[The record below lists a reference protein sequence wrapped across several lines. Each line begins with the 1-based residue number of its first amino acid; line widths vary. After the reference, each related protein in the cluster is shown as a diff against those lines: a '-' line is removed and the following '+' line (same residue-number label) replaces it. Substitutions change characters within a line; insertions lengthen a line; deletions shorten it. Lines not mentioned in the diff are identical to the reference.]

1 MGGERNLLGVAAVAL
16 LVVLAA
22 CGGGGGAA
30 GPTPPP
36 PGTTMTIHYLRATPA
51 YGGWGLHLWGA
62 AIAPSV
68 ATAWASPRPYD
79 RIENGAAVFSVPVA
93 DPAQALHFILHDGDL
108 KSPVQD
114 LSIVPN
120 SFGTS
125 AWVVQ
130 DTVASSGGATGVP
143 FATEADARAAL
154 ALLGNATAGI
164 DTSAVSAAPTDSGLP
179 ADWASHANFI
189 EIYVRGYQ
197 DSNGDGIGD
206 LQGLV
211 SRLDYLQ
218 AQGYTGLWLMPIFRS
233 ADHDHGYAVEDYRS
247 IEPDY
252 GTLGDFDQLVAAA
265 HARGMA
271 VILDYVMNHAAST
284 HPLFLDAT
292 TTAGNPH
299 HDWFVWSDTHPAG
312 WSAFGADPWHGD
324 GAGWYYGVFS
334 ATMPDFNLRN
344 PAVVAYH
351 EDNLRFWLNRGAD
364 GFRFDAVNVL
374 FEDNASAW
382 VDAPG
387 NHALLGQLQAL
398 VNGYGKR
405 YLVCEGASDPPAYAA
420 STSCGRAFA
429 FQAMAPLYATATTA
443 TVDAGLVAFLQ
454 HPLADRMPMI
464 IGNHDSFAGDR
475 AWNRLAGNQAQYR
488 LLAASYLLASSTPFV
503 YYGEEVGMADAAGL
517 TGDAALRAP
526 MSWSADPAN
535 AGFSTGAP
543 FRALAANSVTQ
554 NAAVELADPASLL
567 MT

>member
-1 MGGERNLLGVAAVAL
+1 
-16 LVVLAA
+16 
-22 CGGGGGAA
+22 
-30 GPTPPP
+30 
-36 PGTTMTIHYLRATPA
+36 
-51 YGGWGLHLWGA
+51 
-62 AIAPSV
+62 
-68 ATAWASPRPYD
+68 
-79 RIENGAAVFSVPVA
+79 
-93 DPAQALHFILHDGDL
+93 
-108 KSPVQD
+108 
-114 LSIVPN
+114 
-120 SFGTS
+120 
-125 AWVVQ
+125 
-130 DTVASSGGATGVP
+130 
-143 FATEADARAAL
+143 
-154 ALLGNATAGI
+154 
-164 DTSAVSAAPTDSGLP
+164 
-179 ADWASHANFI
+179 
-189 EIYVRGYQ
+189 
-197 DSNGDGIGD
+197 
-206 LQGLV
+206 
-211 SRLDYLQ
+211 
-218 AQGYTGLWLMPIFRS
+218 
-233 ADHDHGYAVEDYRS
+233 
-247 IEPDY
+247 
-252 GTLGDFDQLVAAA
+252 
-265 HARGMA
+265 MA

-292 TTAGNPH
+292 TTAGNLH

-554 NAAVELADPASLL
+554 NAALELADPASLL
-567 MT
+567 MTYRSLLNLRKSYPVLGTGTLSMQSAAGEPVSRLVRQDAGQCAVVFVNHSATAQGVSADTACVGQAFAPILGAATGLVADGAGRLSATVPAHSAVVYYAMH